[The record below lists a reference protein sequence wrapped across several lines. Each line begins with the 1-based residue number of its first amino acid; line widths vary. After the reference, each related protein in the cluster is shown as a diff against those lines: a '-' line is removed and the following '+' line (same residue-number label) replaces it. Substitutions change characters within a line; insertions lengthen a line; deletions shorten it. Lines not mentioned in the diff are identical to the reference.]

1 MNFVFIYKVIVGND
15 SISFQAKKDTISEKQ
30 TKHLELRHL
39 TSDIGI
45 WLFLLTSQHCS
56 PITLQVI
63 PKQFSKTS
71 FNELKK
77 RKTHQKKTNHTMIQ
91 IYLLHVVNELYQRT
105 NHSKEPKFDSWV
117 EQFLVIPTSQPNS
130 RVPENRRV
138 NTKKEITN
146 RKNKC

>member
-1 MNFVFIYKVIVGND
+1 MNFLFIYKVIVGND

-77 RKTHQKKTNHTMIQ
+77 RKTRQKKQIIQ
-91 IYLLHVVNELYQRT
+91 
-105 NHSKEPKFDSWV
+105 
-117 EQFLVIPTSQPNS
+117 
-130 RVPENRRV
+130 
-138 NTKKEITN
+138 
-146 RKNKC
+146 